1 MSLIS
6 TTNFLAPF
14 RSKVQIG
21 LVLVTAVLVGVIRF
35 AGTSGYEGSHGAST
49 DRAPVGLQP
58 LEKEVNDFLAE
69 RNKVRKKEAPRGDRT
84 IDNLFTSPDEEA
96 PRRPAASNASNDSVE
111 PGKLNDIKRSLG
123 ME

>member
-6 TTNFLAPF
+6 TANLLAPF

-35 AGTSGYEGSHGAST
+35 AGSSGYEGTHGAAF
-49 DRAPVGLQP
+49 DRSPVSRQP

-69 RNKVRKKEAPRGDRT
+69 RNKVRKRESPRGDKT
-84 IDNLFTSPDEEA
+84 IDNLFAAPDEQV
-96 PRRPAASNASNDSVE
+96 PSRPPASDASTEPVE

>member
-6 TTNFLAPF
+6 TANLLAPF

-35 AGTSGYEGSHGAST
+35 AGSSGYEGTHGVPV
-49 DRAPVGLQP
+49 DRSAISRQP
-58 LEKEVNDFLAE
+58 LEKEVSDFLAE
-69 RNKVRKKEAPRGDRT
+69 RTKVRKREAPRGDRT
-84 IDNLFTSPDEEA
+84 IDNLFAAPDEAA
-96 PRRPAASNASNDSVE
+96 PSRPAASGAPDEAVE